1 VQQIF
6 FFEFGPLF
14 EQLFRAWSQEYKFE
28 KTKES
33 CETLQSKT
41 HVDCESNTSDDEKK
55 GNNSDMNNNSVVSR
69 TEINKDCFE
78 FIVSQETSPAV

>member
-1 VQQIF
+1 VQQKI

-33 CETLQSKT
+33 CETHQSKT

-55 GNNSDMNNNSVVSR
+55 RNNSDMNNNSVVSR
-69 TEINKDCFE
+69 TESNKDCFE